1 VGALPAGPFRSRR
14 ISISQ
19 EDAVATPSPALI
31 ARALEGS
38 PLRRPLA
45 GCFFWVALLL
55 LLGIAFLGHASLWL
69 SEPAGA
75 IGVFVGSAAVAT
87 LVSLPALWFLRYLD
101 RRERESLWLF
111 GGAVLWGAVVATG
124 VSGVFNSLGGAII
137 FDRLQAAGELED
149 AEGVAGILTAALVAP
164 VVEETAKGLALL
176 VLFWYFRAEFD
187 NLRDGIIYGA
197 LVGLGFN
204 IAETALYVMKGYV
217 ETDVAPLGVQLSVR
231 FAFLGFNGHLLFSAL
246 VGAGLGIS
254 RQTPR
259 RWLRIAAPVT
269 GYALA
274 VFAHALGNSVGVIV
288 FALLLTG
295 MGVDLE
301 ASFAALPVGSVW
313 LASVVAALLVEG
325 WAYLLLLALLALSAR
340 WERAVIRFYLADEV
354 GAAVTPQEYAS
365 IRAAMPLLGTH
376 EVAQRGGR
384 TAQRIFNA
392 QTELAFRKWHLLRD
406 GRDATGD
413 LLVSAWRQDIATL
426 RQMAPAAPPAV

>member
-1 VGALPAGPFRSRR
+1 MS
-14 ISISQ
+14 
-19 EDAVATPSPALI
+19 TPSPALI

-45 GCFFWVALLL
+45 GCFFWAALLL

-69 SEPAGA
+69 TEPAGA
-75 IGVFVGSAAVAT
+75 LGVFVGTAAVAIIA
-87 LVSLPALWFLRYLD
+87 SLPALWFLRLLD

-137 FDRLQAAGELED
+137 FDRLEAAGELED
-149 AEGVAGILTAALVAP
+149 AEGIAGILTAALVAP
-164 VVEETAKGLALL
+164 FVEESAKGLALL

-217 ETDVAPLGVQLSVR
+217 ETGEAPLGVQLAVR
-231 FAFLGFNGHLLFSAL
+231 FVFLGVNGHLIFSAL
-246 VGAGLGIS
+246 VGAGMGLA
-254 RQTPR
+254 RQTRR
-259 RWLRIAAPVT
+259 RWLRIMAPVT

-274 VFAHALGNSVGVIV
+274 VIAHGLGNSLGVIV
-288 FALLLTG
+288 FSLLLAG

-301 ASFAALPVGSVW
+301 GSFAALPVEAVW
-313 LASVVAALLVEG
+313 LASAVSTLLVEG
-325 WAYLLLLALLALSAR
+325 WAYALLLALLGLSAR
-340 WERAVIRFYLADEV
+340 WERAVIRLYLADEI
-354 GAAVTPQEYAS
+354 GAAVTPEEYAS
-365 IRAAMPLLGTH
+365 LRRSMPLLGTH
-376 EVAQRGGR
+376 EVVQRGGR

-392 QTELAFRKWHLLRD
+392 QTELAFRKWHLLRE
-406 GRDATGD
+406 GRDPTD
-413 LLVSAWRQDIATL
+413 DPLVGAWRQDIATL
-426 RQMAPAAPPAV
+426 RQMAPAAPPAAA